1 MAAKNKYSGPL
12 EKGRE
17 ICCYTI
23 EEPLGSGGM
32 GEVWVAR
39 HRMLNRPAAV
49 KMIRPEALGPDRSS
63 RQRAVRRFVREA
75 RATSALRSHHTIH
88 LYDFGVTE
96 EGAFYY
102 IMELLEGLSLG
113 ELVQRFGPLPAGR
126 AVYLLRQV
134 CHSLGEAHDAGMVHR
149 DIKPGNIFTCH
160 HGPEYDFVK
169 VLDFG
174 LVKTRDEV
182 ATGEAELTAD
192 DIVAGTPAFM
202 APEIATGAMVDGRAD
217 TYALGCVAYWLLT
230 GQPVFEEHTPLGV
243 VLHHVQTEPEPPSRR
258 TETEVP
264 AGVEQVILSCLAK
277 DPDARPQSASELDA
291 LLAACPASATWDGQ
305 GAKEWWTLH
314 MPVAASG

>member
-1 MAAKNKYSGPL
+1 MAAKEKFSGPL
-12 EKGRE
+12 ETGRE
-17 ICCYTI
+17 ICCYRI

-32 GEVWVAR
+32 GEVWMAR
-39 HRMLNRPAAV
+39 HGMLNRAAAV
-49 KMIRPEALGPDRSS
+49 KMIRPEALGPDRAS

-75 RATSALRSHHTIH
+75 RATSALRSHHTID

-113 ELVQRFGPLPAGR
+113 ALVQRFGPLPASR
-126 AVYLLRQV
+126 VIYLLRQA

-149 DIKPGNIFTCH
+149 DIKPGNIFVCH

-182 ATGEAELTAD
+182 GASEAELTVE

-202 APEIATGAMVDGRAD
+202 TPEIATGGPVDGRAD
-217 TYALGCVAYWLLT
+217 IYALGCVAYWLLT
-230 GQPVFEEHTPLGV
+230 GQPVFDEPTPLAV
-243 VLHHVQTEPEPPSRR
+243 VLHHVQTEPTPPSRR

-264 AGVEQVILSCLAK
+264 ADVEQVILSCLAK
-277 DPDARPQSASELDA
+277 DPAERPQSADELDA
-291 LLAACPASATWDGQ
+291 LLAACQASAAWDRQ
-305 GAKEWWTLH
+305 RAKEWWTLH
-314 MPVAASG
+314 MPVAVPD

>member
-1 MAAKNKYSGPL
+1 MTAKEKYSGPL

-17 ICCYTI
+17 ICCYRI

-49 KMIRPEALGPDRSS
+49 KMIRPKAMGPDQAS

-75 RATSALRSHHTIH
+75 RASSALRSHHTID
-88 LYDFGVTE
+88 LYDFGITE

-102 IMELLEGLSLG
+102 IMELLDGLSLA

-126 AVYLLRQV
+126 VIFLLRQV

-149 DIKPGNIFTCH
+149 DIKPGNIFACH
-160 HGPEYDFVK
+160 HGPDYDFVK

-174 LVKTRDEV
+174 LVKTREELD
-182 ATGEAELTAD
+182 TGEAELTAEN
-192 DIVAGTPAFM
+192 IVAGTPAFM
-202 APEIATGAMVDGRAD
+202 APEIATGGSVDGRAD

-230 GQPVFEEHTPLGV
+230 GQPVFDEQTPLAV
-243 VLHHVQTEPEPPSRR
+243 VLGHVQSEPEPPSRR

-264 AGVEQVILSCLAK
+264 AVVEQVIMSCLAK
-277 DPDARPQSASELDA
+277 APQARPQSTSELDSM
-291 LLAACPASATWDGQ
+291 LAACPSSALWDRHR
-305 GAKEWWTLH
+305 AKDWWSLH
-314 MPVAASG
+314 MPA

>member
-1 MAAKNKYSGPL
+1 MAAKKKYSGPL

-17 ICCYTI
+17 ICCYRI

-39 HRMLNRPAAV
+39 HRMLDRPAAV
-49 KMIRPEALGPDRSS
+49 KMIRPEALGPDRAS

-75 RATSALRSHHTIH
+75 RATSALRSHHTID

-102 IMELLEGLSLG
+102 IMELLYGLSLG
-113 ELVQRFGPLPAGR
+113 ELVRRFGPLPAGR
-126 AVYLLRQV
+126 VIYLLRQV
-134 CHSLGEAHDAGMVHR
+134 CHALGEAHDAGMVHR
-149 DIKPGNIFTCH
+149 DIKPGNIFACH
-160 HGPEYDFVK
+160 HGPDFDFVK

-182 ATGEAELTAD
+182 GAGEAEFTAEN
-192 DIVAGTPAFM
+192 IVAGTPAFM
-202 APEIATGAMVDGRAD
+202 APEIATGGSVDGRAD

-230 GQPVFEEHTPLGV
+230 GQPVFDEQTPLAV
-243 VLHHVQTEPEPPSRR
+243 VLHHVQTQPAPPSIR

-264 AGVEQVILSCLAK
+264 AAMERVVLMCLAK
-277 DPDARPQSASELDA
+277 DPDARPQSAGELDSMF
-291 LLAACPASATWDGQ
+291 AACPSSATWDRQ
-305 GAKEWWTLH
+305 LAKDWWSLH
-314 MPVAASG
+314 MPG

>member
-1 MAAKNKYSGPL
+1 MAAKKKYSGPL

-17 ICCYTI
+17 ICCYRI

-39 HRMLNRPAAV
+39 HRMLDRPAAV
-49 KMIRPEALGPDRSS
+49 KMIRPEALGPDRTS

-75 RATSALRSHHTIH
+75 RATSALRSHHTID

-102 IMELLEGLSLG
+102 IMELLDGLSLG
-113 ELVQRFGPLPAGR
+113 ELVRRFGPLPAGR
-126 AVYLLRQV
+126 VIYLLRQV
-134 CHSLGEAHDAGMVHR
+134 CHALGEAHDAGMVHR
-149 DIKPGNIFTCH
+149 DIKPGNIFACH
-160 HGPEYDFVK
+160 HGPDFDFVK

-182 ATGEAELTAD
+182 SAGEAELTAEN
-192 DIVAGTPAFM
+192 IVAGTPAFM
-202 APEIATGAMVDGRAD
+202 APEIATGGSVDGRAD

-230 GQPVFEEHTPLGV
+230 GQPVFDEQTPLAV
-243 VLHHVQTEPEPPSRR
+243 VLHHVQTEPAPPSTR

-264 AGVEQVILSCLAK
+264 AAVERVILSCLGK
-277 DPDARPQSASELDA
+277 DPDARPQSAGELDSM
-291 LLAACPASATWDGQ
+291 LAACPSSATWDRQ
-305 GAKEWWTLH
+305 RARDWWSLH
-314 MPVAASG
+314 ISG

>member
-1 MAAKNKYSGPL
+1 MAAKEKYSGPL

-17 ICCYTI
+17 ICCYRI

-32 GEVWVAR
+32 GEVWIAR

-49 KMIRPEALGPDRSS
+49 KMIRPEALGPDHAS

-75 RATSALRSHHTIH
+75 RATSALRSHHTID

-102 IMELLEGLSLG
+102 IMELLDGHSLA

-126 AVYLLRQV
+126 AIYLLRQV
-134 CHSLGEAHDAGMVHR
+134 CHALGEAHDAGMVHR
-149 DIKPGNIFTCH
+149 DIKPGNIFACH
-160 HGPEYDFVK
+160 HGPEYDFAK

-182 ATGEAELTAD
+182 GTGETELTAENF
-192 DIVAGTPAFM
+192 VAGTPAFM
-202 APEIATGAMVDGRAD
+202 APEIATGATVDGRAD
-217 TYALGCVAYWLLT
+217 TYSLGCVAYWLLT
-230 GQPVFEEHTPLGV
+230 GQPVFDEQTPLAV
-243 VLHHVQTEPEPPSRR
+243 VLHHVQTTPVPPSSR

-264 AGVEQVILSCLAK
+264 AAVDETILSCLAK
-277 DPDARPQSASELDA
+277 DPSMRPQSADELDSM
-291 LLAACPASATWDGQ
+291 LADCPSAAEWDRQ
-305 GAKEWWTLH
+305 RAKDWWSLH
-314 MPVAASG
+314 MSD